1 MHIYDI
7 FALLLCNF
15 MIMIQRKI
23 FSELEAHLNR
33 KQVTV
38 ITGMRRVGKSTALHY
53 LLDKVPHSNKLFL
66 DLERVEYR
74 VLFNQPSYTD
84 IERGLEALGLDLSQS
99 AVLALDEIQLA
110 PNSTSVIKS
119 LHDTFDIK
127 IIATGSSTF
136 YLRNHFSESLAG
148 RKQIFEIWPLDFEEY
163 LWFRGEDTSRIK
175 QEAFNNF
182 LPVFYNLW
190 NGLYEDYIS
199 FGGFPEVALSGS
211 NKEKVS
217 YLKDILNSYIELDIK
232 LLSDFS
238 ASESLYKL
246 IRLLANRVGSKV
258 DYSKLAGITGL
269 NRNKVK
275 DYITLL
281 EHTYFIRPVKT
292 FTSGIDKE
300 IIKQPKIY
308 FTDTGLLQ
316 ICGQISSGAVFE
328 NSIAAQLAMKGEI
341 NYFEKSA
348 GSEIDFI
355 LDRSTAFEVKET
367 CISTD
372 LRSLAA
378 RSRALNLNNHH
389 LIGRTISGSGFD
401 EFIWGGNIF

>member
-1 MHIYDI
+1 
-7 FALLLCNF
+7 
-15 MIMIQRKI
+15 MIQRKL
-23 FSELEAHLNR
+23 FSQLEAHLNK

-38 ITGMRRVGKSTALHY
+38 ITGLRRVGKSTALHF
-53 LLDKVPHSNKLFL
+53 LLEKVPHTNKLFL
-66 DLERVEYR
+66 DFERVENR
-74 VLFNQPSYTD
+74 VLFNQQSYAE
-84 IERGLEALGLDLSQS
+84 IERGLEALGLNLSQP
-99 AVLALDEIQLA
+99 AVLAIDEIQLA

-119 LHDTFDIK
+119 LYDTFGIK

-148 RKQIFEIWPLDFEEY
+148 RKQIFEMWPLDFEEY
-163 LWFRGEDTSRIK
+163 LWFKGVDTTRLQ
-175 QEAFNNF
+175 QESFKNF
-182 LPVFYNLW
+182 LPAFYNLW
-190 NGLYEDYIS
+190 NGYYQDYLS
-199 FGGFPEVALSGS
+199 FGGFPEVVLSDS
-211 NKEKVS
+211 KDDKVS
-217 YLKDILNSYIELDIK
+217 YLKDILNSYIELDIR

-238 ASESLYKL
+238 ASENLYKL
-246 IRLLANRVGSKV
+246 IRLIANRVGSKI
-258 DYSKLAGITGL
+258 DYTKLAGITGL

-281 EHTYFIRPVKT
+281 EHTYFIRLVKV

-300 IIKQPKIY
+300 IKKQPKIY

-328 NSIAAQLAMKGEI
+328 NSVAAQLAMKGEI

-355 LDRSTAFEVKET
+355 LDGKTAFEVKET
-367 CISTD
+367 CTVSD
-372 LRSLAA
+372 LRSLAT
-378 RSRALNLNNHH
+378 RSSLINLNNYH
-389 LIGRTISGSGFD
+389 LAGRSLAGSGFD